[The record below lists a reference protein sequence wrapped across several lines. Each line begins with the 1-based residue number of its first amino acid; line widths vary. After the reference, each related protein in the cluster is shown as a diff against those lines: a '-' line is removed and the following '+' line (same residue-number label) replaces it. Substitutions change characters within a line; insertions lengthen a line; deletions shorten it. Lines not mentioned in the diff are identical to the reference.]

1 MLILISPSVDPSCP
15 HRELAQQ
22 IHDQFVAFGARNN
35 TRVQLVV
42 GGMDQ
47 TDQILGLAKR
57 PHIVVATP
65 GRLAVM
71 AQKGAPDCDLRR
83 IKWLVLDE
91 ADRLLDESILPD
103 LEKILAAVAPAERRQ
118 TLMFSATM
126 TPAVA
131 KAEGL
136 ARSAPFKY
144 AAEGDGTTVKTLT
157 QQYVFI
163 PSQVKDT
170 YLSHILNAHEE
181 ASAIVF
187 VAKCET
193 CQLVQLALKEL
204 GMASVALNSHMP
216 QAMRFKSLNI
226 FKSGQA
232 RILVATDV
240 GSRGL
245 DIPTVELV
253 VNYDIPK
260 TTDYYMHRVG
270 RTARAG
276 RGGKAISIVTQ
287 FDIELIQS
295 IEEHI
300 GKKMEEYETD
310 EKEVLQELNTVTT
323 AVRAARLNMHA
334 LEDRGLV
341 SGRQKTVK
349 AMKETQE
356 QEAAVAREAKADAR
370 ERKKKKKKG
379 LGGGDKRPRG
389 ADGGGEKGA
398 GKKKKTKTAE

>member
-1 MLILISPSVDPSCP
+1 
-15 HRELAQQ
+15 
-22 IHDQFVAFGARNN
+22 
-35 TRVQLVV
+35 
-42 GGMDQ
+42 MDQ
-47 TDQILGLAKR
+47 TDQIIALSKR

-65 GRLAVM
+65 GRLAAM
-71 AQKGAPDCDLRR
+71 AEKGPPDCDLRR
-83 IKWLVLDE
+83 IKFLVLDE

-103 LEKILAAVAPAERRQ
+103 LEVILAKVAPAERRQ

-126 TPAVA
+126 TPAVQ

-144 AAEGDGTTVKTLT
+144 DACPDGTTVKTLK

-163 PSQVKDT
+163 PAQVKDT
-170 YLSHILNAHEE
+170 YLAHILNAHEE

-193 CQLVQLALKEL
+193 CQLIQLALKEL

-276 RGGKAISIVTQ
+276 RGGKSISIVTQ
-287 FDIELIQS
+287 FDIELIQA

-300 GKKMEEYETD
+300 GKKMDEFVTD

-323 AVRAARLNMHA
+323 AVRTARLEMHQ
-334 LEDRGLV
+334 LEDRGLI

-349 AMKETQE
+349 AIKETQAQE
-356 QEAAVAREAKADAR
+356 QAVQREAKAAAR
-370 ERKKKKKKG
+370 ERRKKKKALRSG
-379 LGGGDKRPRG
+379 EKRPRSVEEAGG
-389 ADGGGEKGA
+389 AE
-398 GKKKKTKTAE
+398 KKKSQKKKMKTGLEH